1 MTRPAFQ
8 RDNVLDDSERATS
21 ARKCI
26 ALLGDV
32 SPHDMRDKDWTFF
45 SNQLAASRNIRWAP
59 SEPTLQWLRDLVDRY
74 VT

>member
-1 MTRPAFQ
+1 MVRPAFQ
-8 RDNVLDDSERATS
+8 RDNVLDDNERATS

-26 ALLGDV
+26 QLLGAV
-32 SPHDMRDKDWTFF
+32 HPHEMREKDWGFF
-45 SNQLAASRNIRWAP
+45 ANQLAGSRSIQYAP